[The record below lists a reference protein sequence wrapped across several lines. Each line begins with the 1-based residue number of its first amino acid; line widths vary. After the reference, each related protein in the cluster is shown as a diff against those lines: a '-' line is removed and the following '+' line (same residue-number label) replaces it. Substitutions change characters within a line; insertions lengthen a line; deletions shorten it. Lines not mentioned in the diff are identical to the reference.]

1 MCAQQSVKAL
11 GIDLGGT
18 NIRAA
23 IVDASGTILA
33 RRRIATPDEAGAL
46 APPAQLVAAMRDCA
60 APLLVEYP
68 DCVALGVGSGGQFNT
83 ATGMMRGINTG
94 DPRFVDYPIGTEL
107 QAALGLPVCIDNDV
121 KMAAYAELKLGA
133 GRGLQHLICVAV
145 GTGIGGALIVN
156 GDLFQGASGLA
167 GHLGQIPDAQS
178 GTEIEAL
185 AGGVPLGRI
194 AQAQGVLSTHE
205 TTEVLFAK
213 ARAGDAAAAQVIEH
227 AGQALGRVLVGLAHA
242 LEPQRILLGG
252 SVGIQPQYL
261 AAINRVLEAQ
271 LMPAWRS
278 IRALPMQ
285 LGTEAGQI
293 GAGLRAIEEL
303 T

>member
-1 MCAQQSVKAL
+1 MCAQRSVKAL

-23 IVDASGTILA
+23 VVDASGTILA

-68 DCVALGVGSGGQFNT
+68 DCAALGVGSGGQFNT
-83 ATGMMRGINTG
+83 ATGMMRGINTD
-94 DPRFVDYPIGTEL
+94 DPRFVDYPIGAEL
-107 QAALGLPVCIDNDV
+107 HAALGLPVCIDNDV

-156 GDLFQGASGLA
+156 GDLFQGTSGLA

-252 SVGIQPQYL
+252 SVGIQPEYL
-261 AAINRVLEAQ
+261 TAINRALEAQ

-278 IRALPMQ
+278 IRAVPMQ
-285 LGTEAGQI
+285 LGTDAGQI
-293 GAGLRAIEEL
+293 GAGLRAIAEL